1 MDTITHAISGAVI
14 GIATTRRPEEMRRR
28 AFWGAMF
35 AAFPDS
41 DALMIPF
48 VDHFTYLN
56 EHRGLTHS
64 VVILPLWSAL
74 LGWIAARA
82 GRLPF
87 REMAALAAAAL
98 AAHILGDLVTSY
110 GTRIF
115 TPIHD
120 APFAFPIVFIID
132 PLFTLLLA
140 VGLALALLKGQVRP
154 AAWGGG
160 LLAAYLVLQAG
171 LHLHVASIGRAHA
184 ERLGMPDAPVLV
196 LPQPLSPFNW
206 SVTVITAAGYERAHV
221 NLLASTVRETGE
233 DAGVLRRLR
242 ANYRPVGEM
251 EWRRLPRWPD
261 DRVARAVAEEAW
273 AQPGFAGFRRFALLP
288 YVTAMRGDDNGVC
301 VWFADFRF
309 TLPGWREPF
318 EYAMCGQPGV
328 EWRLELDKPRGA

>member
-35 AAFPDS
+35 AAFPDA

-64 VVILPLWSAL
+64 VVMLPLWSAL
-74 LGWIAARA
+74 LGWLAARA
-82 GRLPF
+82 GKLPF

-98 AAHILGDLVTSY
+98 AAHILGDLITSY

-115 TPIHD
+115 TPIYD

-140 VGLALALLKGQVRP
+140 GGLALALLKGRVQP
-154 AAWGGG
+154 AAWGGA
-160 LLAAYLVLQAG
+160 LLAIYLVMQTV
-171 LHLHVASIGRAHA
+171 LHLHVAGIGRAQA
-184 ERLGMPDAPVLV
+184 EAIGMPDAPVVV

-206 SVTVITAAGYERAHV
+206 SVTVVTPEGYRRAHL
-221 NLLASTVRETGE
+221 NLLAS
-233 DAGVLRRLR
+233 GVQEAPEGASLLARLR
-242 ANYRPVGEM
+242 THYRPSDAL
-251 EWRRLPRWPD
+251 EWRRLPRWPSD
-261 DRVARAVAEEAW
+261 AAARAVAEEAW
-273 AQPGFAGFRRFALLP
+273 MQPGFAGFRRFALLP
-288 YVTAMRGDDNGVC
+288 YVTAMRGSDNGVC
-301 VWFADFRF
+301 VWFADYRF
-309 TLPGWREPF
+309 TLPDWREPF
-318 EYAMCGQPGV
+318 EYAICGVPGG
-328 EWRLELDKPRGA
+328 EWQLELGRERA